1 MFLEFFKSHNYDD
14 DLPFCQ
20 SSEMMTMPF
29 EEHFLGGSTTGG
41 YVMYM
46 DGFHFTLSRGNP
58 CLNLYFSSWTLDTPA
73 KVWCAMIG
81 ITLLGIATEG
91 ISKVRSLIS
100 KRFTGST
107 KRWSITLF
115 HGLQALVGYIL
126 MLATMTFSAELF
138 FCVIF
143 GLGLGFA
150 FFYDDEKIHV
160 TTNPCCNFIQEEF
173 YERATALRRESMIE
187 QEAKEEQ
194 QPIEVATEEQNDG
207 SEALTQPLLTSSA
220 TETA

>member
-1 MFLEFFKSHNYDD
+1 MLIDNPRYGDEV
-14 DLPFCQ
+14 PFCQ
-20 SSEMMTMPF
+20 SSGMMMMPF
-29 EEHFLGGSTTGG
+29 EEEHIMLGGSQPGG

-46 DGFHFTLSRGNP
+46 DGFHFTLARGNP

-73 KVWCAMIG
+73 KFWCAMIG
-81 ITLLGIATEG
+81 ITLLGIVTEG

-107 KRWSITLF
+107 KRWSITFF

-126 MLATMTFSAELF
+126 MLATMTFSVELF
-138 FCVIF
+138 VCVIL

-150 FFYDDEKIHV
+150 IFYDDEKIHV

-194 QPIEVATEEQNDG
+194 QVMDEAAIQTTDG
-207 SEALTQPLLTSSA
+207 SEDLTQPLLA
-220 TETA
+220 NGAMETA